1 MMAEMLLKAQ
11 KYMNTENAKFVIG
24 EEDKPEEK
32 EGRREDRRGSK
43 KERGDRQGLKR
54 NKWRDDKISRT
65 IKFTSLVMQVDKILM

>member
-32 EGRREDRRGSK
+32 EGRREDRRGRK

-65 IKFTSLVMQVDKILM
+65 IKFTSLVMPVDKILM

>member
-1 MMAEMLLKAQ
+1 MAEMLLKAQ

-32 EGRREDRRGSK
+32 EGRREDRRGRK

-65 IKFTSLVMQVDKILM
+65 IKFTSLVLQVDKILM